1 MRVLT
6 FLWKCWCGLW
16 RFRQATYRRRGIAG
30 LTCGHSAGID
40 SHKWESKMETFGR
53 LPGR

>member
-1 MRVLT
+1 MRVVK

-16 RFRQATYRRRGIAG
+16 QSCA
-30 LTCGHSAGID
+30 HSTGID

-53 LPGR
+53 LPGRRY